1 MIHTLNI
8 DDFLRTATSIPIIDV
23 RTPLE
28 YDHAHIPGAFNLPI
42 FSNEERVRV
51 GTTYKQQGREEAI
64 LLGFDLTGPKWSG
77 FIKTA
82 LEIAPDKKI
91 GVHCWRGGM
100 RSGAMA
106 WALSLYGFEVYLL
119 EGGYKKFRN
128 WVLNKFTEKYT
139 ILILGG
145 MTGSGKTLVLRE
157 LKKQGQQVI
166 DLEDLAD
173 HQGSSYGSMGK
184 DVQPS
189 QECFENLLAT
199 RLAAIDCTAPLW
211 LEDES
216 LTIGKRFIPNGIWHQ
231 MREAPVVKMVVPA
244 DERVKFLAE
253 EYGQLNPDFLVEST
267 ERIGKRLGPV
277 QTRDAILAIRENR
290 MQDFV
295 KTVLVYYDKTYGG
308 GQSKRNPESVYS
320 IECLETEPVA
330 NATAILNYY
339 RSLQFN
345 PA

>member
-1 MIHTLNI
+1 MIKTLDIN
-8 DDFLRTATSIPIIDV
+8 DFLSLDKSIPVIDV

-28 YDHAHIPGAFNLPI
+28 FDHAHIPGAFNMPI
-42 FSNEERVRV
+42 FSNEERVKV

-106 WALSLYGFEVYLL
+106 WALNLYGFDVYLL

-128 WVLNKFTEKYT
+128 WVLNKFTEEYN

-145 MTGSGKTLVLRE
+145 MTGSGKTRVLKE
-157 LKKQGQQVI
+157 LKLSGQQVI

-184 DVQPS
+184 ASQLS
-189 QECFENLLAT
+189 QEYFENLLAT
-199 RLAAIDCTAPLW
+199 ELNAIDKNGPLW

-231 MREAPVVKMVVPA
+231 MRVAAVLKMVVPA
-244 DERVKFLAE
+244 MERVKFLAE
-253 EYGQLNPDFLVEST
+253 EYGRLNRDFLIEST

-277 QTRDAILAIRENR
+277 QTRNAVTAIKEDR
-290 MQDFV
+290 MPDFV
-295 KTVLVYYDKTYGG
+295 KEVLFYYDKTYAA
-308 GQSKRNPESVYS
+308 GQNKRLPSTIYA
-320 IECLETEPVA
+320 IECLDTDPVK
-330 NATAILNYY
+330 NSAIILKYY
-339 RSLQFN
+339 NSLQLS
-345 PA
+345 PV